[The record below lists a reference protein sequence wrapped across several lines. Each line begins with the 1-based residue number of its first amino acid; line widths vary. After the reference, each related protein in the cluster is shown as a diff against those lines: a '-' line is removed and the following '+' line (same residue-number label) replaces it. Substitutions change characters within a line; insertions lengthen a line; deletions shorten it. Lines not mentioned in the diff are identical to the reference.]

1 MNMRISNN
9 AADGKIASTQAS
21 ELRKP
26 LGAADERSSASVVER
41 RSQSTV
47 SDLAVRLKSL
57 EQQIANQEPFD
68 KKRVE
73 AIRQAIK
80 DGQYKVNPEKIAD
93 SIIESAVS
101 FASGSN
107 RKG

>member
-9 AADGKIASTQAS
+9 TVDTKVASSAAG
-21 ELRKP
+21 EVRKP
-26 LGAADERSSASVVER
+26 LGADDGRPAAAVVER

-57 EQQIANQEPFD
+57 EQEISKQEPFD

-73 AIRQAIK
+73 TIRQAIK
-80 DGQYKVNPEKIAD
+80 DGHYKIDPEKIAD
-93 SIIESAVS
+93 AIIETAVS
-101 FASGSN
+101 LTSGSKH
-107 RKG
+107 KG